1 MVDLFRAPAEGATSA
16 PMAMP
21 WEADLLR
28 PRKARAGADFAD
40 ALMAAAAQRGGC
52 DEVVTF
58 DKSAALRLGWRLI
71 R

>member
-1 MVDLFRAPAEGATSA
+1 
-16 PMAMP
+16 MAMP